1 MKLLSLFSGCGGV
14 DIGFEGGFS
23 CLKKSVNEDIH
34 PDWITEENGDWV
46 TLRRTDFE
54 TVFADDI
61 RPDAKTAWET
71 YFRKKNIYHLESIV
85 DIVKREKN
93 GEKVLPKDIDIITG
107 GFPCQ
112 DFSIAGKRQG
122 FKSQKGHNGEKIEPE
137 APSIENRG
145 HLYMWMREVISMY
158 MIL

>member
-1 MKLLSLFSGCGGV
+1 MKLLSLFSGCGGM

-85 DIVKREKN
+85 DIVKREKT
-93 GEKVLPKDIDIITG
+93 GRKYCQKTLILSRAGSPVRISLLPEKGKGLNHRKAITG
-107 GFPCQ
+107 
-112 DFSIAGKRQG
+112 K
-122 FKSQKGHNGEKIEPE
+122 K
-137 APSIENRG
+137 
-145 HLYMWMREVISMY
+145 
-158 MIL
+158 

>member
-1 MKLLSLFSGCGGV
+1 MKLLSLFSGCGGM

-23 CLKKSVNEDIH
+23 CLKKSVNEDRH

-107 GFPCQ
+107 GFPVRI
-112 DFSIAGKRQG
+112 SLLPEKGKGLNHRKAITG
-122 FKSQKGHNGEKIEPE
+122 KK
-137 APSIENRG
+137 
-145 HLYMWMREVISMY
+145 
-158 MIL
+158 